1 VRGADDVLYPAGRAA
16 NPTPRVARLLR
27 MSRHAAMAILDTLML
42 AAFLA
47 LSAPGGATGFVVHEW
62 IGVAFI
68 GAIVLHLILSWR
80 WVPPAFRRLRH
91 RPDSRTRVNMVL
103 NVALF
108 TSMTV
113 ATISGFII
121 SDYASPA
128 LGLPTSDEPRWRNV
142 HNMTASFLLAVVGL
156 HIALNW
162 TWIVSATKRYVGGRR
177 RISRGEVAS

>member
-1 VRGADDVLYPAGRAA
+1 
-16 NPTPRVARLLR
+16 
-27 MSRHAAMAILDTLML
+27 MSRHATMAILDTLML
-42 AAFLA
+42 AAFVA

-80 WVPPAFRRLRH
+80 WVPPAFRRLRD
-91 RPDSRTRVNMVL
+91 RPDPRTRVNMVL

-108 TSMTV
+108 TSMII

-128 LGLPTSDEPRWRNV
+128 LGLPTSDE
-142 HNMTASFLLAVVGL
+142 
-156 HIALNW
+156 
-162 TWIVSATKRYVGGRR
+162 
-177 RISRGEVAS
+177 